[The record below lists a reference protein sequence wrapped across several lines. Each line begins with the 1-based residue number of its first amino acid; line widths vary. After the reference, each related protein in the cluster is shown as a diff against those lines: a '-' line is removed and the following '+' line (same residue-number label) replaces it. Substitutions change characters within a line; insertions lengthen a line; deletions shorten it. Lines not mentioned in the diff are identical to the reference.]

1 MPGID
6 LSTLSGTELRRLL
19 KVAQSRGDEG
29 LAGQLQAELS
39 ARGAGG
45 QRVGGPARRPDPPP
59 EEPLS
64 NMVWR
69 EEPLELKS
77 GAEPPPAPRGGLP
90 LVGLG
95 VAAAGLAA
103 AVVFWNMI
111 GEETPPLSGS
121 AEPPA
126 PRAMVARSEPA
137 VPAPEPASIAPV
149 APAPA
154 AVKRTDE
161 PPPPKPAR
169 IARAEP
175 AIKGPLK
182 TTSPCSSPPTPADRV
197 VCNDLAIAELHREMR
212 EAYVRALNAR
222 ADPYV
227 VGAAQDAWR
236 RARDPVSDPQRLAQL
251 YDRRIRELNAAAA
264 AARAEQPPF

>member
-45 QRVGGPARRPDPPP
+45 QRIGGPAPRPDPAP
-59 EEPLS
+59 EEAPS
-64 NMVWR
+64 HMVWR
-69 EEPLELKS
+69 EEPLGLTADR
-77 GAEPPPAPRGGLP
+77 GPPHAPGRGFP

-95 VAAAGLAA
+95 VAAAGLVA
-103 AVVFWNMI
+103 AVVSWNLI
-111 GEETPPLSGS
+111 GSETPLPGP

-126 PRAMVARSEPA
+126 PRAMVARSEPLQ
-137 VPAPEPASIAPV
+137 PAPDPAPV
-149 APAPA
+149 AAVTPPALRRPA
-154 AVKRTDE
+154 T
-161 PPPPKPAR
+161 PPPPPPTPAR
-169 IARAEP
+169 IAKVEP
-175 AIKGPLK
+175 AIKGPLR
-182 TTSPCSSPPTPADRV
+182 TTDPCSSPPTPADRV
-197 VCNDLAIAELHREMR
+197 VCSDLAIAELHREMR

-227 VGAAQDAWR
+227 VGQAQDAWR
-236 RARDPVSDPQRLAQL
+236 RARDPISDPQRLAQL
-251 YDRRIRELNAAAA
+251 YDRRIRELNAATA
-264 AARAEQPPF
+264 AARAEQPPY